1 MRSRALV
8 SLLALLSLPLVGAD
22 CSTDPTDPPVVVFAA
37 ASLTEAFE
45 EILTATDRDPGTSVT
60 FNFGSSSDLAR
71 SIEDGSP
78 AEVFASADEL
88 TMDGLV
94 EQGLVEDVQIF
105 ATNRLAIAVELDNP
119 QDIHDLED
127 LDGDVALAL
136 CAPEVPCGRY
146 AREVLDRA
154 GVDIEPR
161 SLEPDVK
168 AVLTRVALGE
178 VDAGIVYESDVM
190 ASDDVSG
197 VSIPDDVNV
206 VASYPIALVGSG
218 SGDAAR
224 AFYELVLS
232 KRGSDILE
240 RHGFDAP

>member
-1 MRSRALV
+1 
-8 SLLALLSLPLVGAD
+8 LVGAD

>member
-1 MRSRALV
+1 MKPRARP
-8 SLLALLSLPLVGAD
+8 LLLLLIPAMAVG
-22 CSTDPTDPPVVVFAA
+22 CSDEGQNHEPVVFAA
-37 ASLTEAFE
+37 ASLTDAFE
-45 EILTATDRDPGTSVT
+45 EMLTATERDPRTSVT

-119 QDIHDLED
+119 QDIDDLED

-146 AREVLDRA
+146 ARDVLDRA
-154 GVDIEPR
+154 GIDVEPR
-161 SLEPDVK
+161 SLEPDVR

-178 VDAGIVYESDVM
+178 VDAGIVYESDVLT
-190 ASDDVSG
+190 SDEVSS